1 MKINTGVNNLAT
13 GDLMSRQDK
22 KDKTFESNNAS
33 KVSVVNSVVNKNA
46 KLSSYN
52 ISLDDSEKIME
63 SLKNSFSNVGASIEN
78 LFSEFNNDNVISLLK
93 ETN

>member
-1 MKINTGVNNLAT
+1 MKINTGVNNLAA
-13 GDLMSRQDK
+13 GDLISRQDK

-33 KVSVVNSVVNKNA
+33 KVPILNSVVNKNA

-63 SLKNSFSNVGASIEN
+63 SLKNSFNNVGASIEN
-78 LFSEFNNDNVISLLK
+78 LFSEFNNDSVISLLK

>member
-33 KVSVVNSVVNKNA
+33 KVSVVNSVINKNA

-78 LFSEFNNDNVISLLK
+78 LFSEFNNDSVISLLK

>member
-78 LFSEFNNDNVISLLK
+78 LFSEFNNDSVISLLK